1 MGRAKKYNTE
11 EERIAANREA
21 SRKWYYDNINNPK
34 ARKCCFKYEKC
45 EDLIRNTGGSYCQ
58 YHAQVMFKANKYK
71 ITPAEKKIES
81 IRKEIEYLIDD
92 FFNNNDCDFFDATSK
107 DIKERFFDKNNQIS
121 INYIFKIL
129 KTEMKLEQQKMKRYY
144 PFNEIT
150 LNSKSGQPFLFTREK
165 IKVSDKKIDKYH
177 TEGDEEGDEE

>member
-1 MGRAKKYNTE
+1 MCNNNNIHNIYKMGRAKKYNTE

-71 ITPAEKKIES
+71 ITPDKVLEFYKVK
-81 IRKEIEYLIDD
+81 
-92 FFNNNDCDFFDATSK
+92 DCH
-107 DIKERFFDKNNQIS
+107 ICG
-121 INYIFKIL
+121 
-129 KTEMKLEQQKMKRYY
+129 
-144 PFNEIT
+144 NE
-150 LNSKSGQPFLFTREK
+150 L
-165 IKVSDKKIDKYH
+165 SDKRCIDHNHTTGVVRDIICHNCNVIIGLAKENTSTLDKIIKYIKQH
-177 TEGDEEGDEE
+177 EK